1 MDSLFFAEK
10 TFPIMKL
17 LRKEIMP
24 VNASATDF
32 GKEVL
37 WVAGVFIGATIVIT
51 AANKAGRKVVRKLKN
66 RKK

>member
-1 MDSLFFAEK
+1 MDSLFLAEK
-10 TFPIMKL
+10 TIPIMKQ
-17 LRKEIMP
+17 LRKEI
-24 VNASATDF
+24 NTEKSSATDF